1 MIIFGIEDQSTH
13 SFRDRKFNPAVYGIG
28 PFGRIF
34 ETGAAKRRLQ
44 DRRQFGFGV
53 FSIGIR
59 GEDRQAHGWHR
70 RSRGFHLDTLD
81 PRGAAIGDDGL
92 SSRIVRRVVIATQ
105 IGADIHI
112 LLNVAVAAPI
122 GRDRSE
128 EHTSELQS
136 LMRISYAVFCM
147 KKKKTNIPLTSKQT
161 TD

>member
-13 SFRDRKFNPAVYGIG
+13 SFRDRKFYPAVYGIG

-70 RSRGFHLDTLD
+70 RSRGFH
-81 PRGAAIGDDGL
+81 
-92 SSRIVRRVVIATQ
+92 
-105 IGADIHI
+105 
-112 LLNVAVAAPI
+112 
-122 GRDRSE
+122 RSE

-136 LMRISYAVFCM
+136 LMRISSAVFCLKKQKYKSHYSYTLTRM
-147 KKKKTNIPLTSKQT
+147 KIV
-161 TD
+161 